1 MLARYGANA
10 TRSAP
15 MGSIVMDCLAM
26 PTDIM
31 RSPSRLRPCT
41 NASDISVNAVM
52 VIGTLNTAYGSVY
65 HNLA

>member
-1 MLARYGANA
+1 
-10 TRSAP
+10 
-15 MGSIVMDCLAM
+15 MDCRAM